1 MVDQQIVDQQQNIHN
16 FIWQIV
22 FFFNNF
28 GKVKSQQFLGQ

>member
-22 FFFNNF
+22 FFNNF
-28 GKVKSQQFLGQ
+28 GKVKSQQFLEQ